1 VKSVAREARR
11 RGFGDLATPGSEVCF
26 GDAGHDPNVKRTF
39 VLDNL
44 RNSAHAEFLSE
55 NHVEEYEMARSVPQT
70 IRATG
75 LVIGVVAVQALFLT
89 LFAWPAVNTEP
100 RDLPIVVAG
109 PAPAAD
115 AVAQQLEEAR
125 PGAFDVDTV
134 ADAAAADDA
143 IRDRK
148 AYGAFVVTPSPNGP
162 PTLEVHVASAASP
175 VLAQLLTQIAQTAGQ
190 ESGQTQPTKVVD
202 VVPADKDDP
211 RGAGL
216 DAGVLP
222 LIMTSIV
229 VGMLL
234 TFVIGGR
241 IARFVGVILYAALA
255 GLAATWILQYGLHAI
270 SGDYLQNA
278 QVVALIALAMGGA
291 IAGLGALLGVA
302 GAVIGAVVVF
312 LLGNPLSGITSAP
325 EMLPQPWGEVGQ
337 WLPPGAGGTLL
348 RSVVFFDGAGGT
360 LPMWILASW
369 SALALLTLVG
379 RAGGPRTAAEP
390 AESAVADQPE
400 PAAAA

>member
-1 VKSVAREARR
+1 
-11 RGFGDLATPGSEVCF
+11 
-26 GDAGHDPNVKRTF
+26 
-39 VLDNL
+39 
-44 RNSAHAEFLSE
+44 
-55 NHVEEYEMARSVPQT
+55 MARSVPQT

-75 LVIGVVAVQALFLT
+75 LVMGVVAVQALFLT

-115 AVAQQLEEAR
+115 AVAQQLEKAR

-148 AYGAFVVTPSPNGP
+148 AYGAFVVTSPNGP
-162 PTLEVHVASAASP
+162 TVATHVSSAASP
-175 VLAQLLTQIAQTAGQ
+175 VVAQLLIQIGQTAGPD
-190 ESGQTQPTKVVD
+190 SGQTQPHPVVD

-216 DAGVLP
+216 AAGVLP

-241 IARFVGVILYAALA
+241 IARFVGVILYAGLA

-278 QVVALIALAMGGA
+278 QVVALIALAMAGA

-360 LPMWILASW
+360 LPMWILAGW